1 MATKQLTLKT
11 VLFLGLA
18 FLISGCNTSGSLT
31 AEPVILNT
39 PASPTLQAPAKPVMG
54 AFLSGPAG
62 QALDEADRELGLK
75 AQIQA
80 ASSGKRSQ
88 WRAQKSDAYGYVE
101 TVNAKGSDST
111 QCKTYT
117 HVIYS
122 KGRPQRG
129 TGEICQST
137 IGTWD
142 VIN

>member
-1 MATKQLTLKT
+1 MVTKQ
-11 VLFLGLA
+11 VFFRAGLFLGLA
-18 FLISGCNTSGSLT
+18 FLISGCNTSSSLT
-31 AEPVILNT
+31 TEPVVLST
-39 PASPTLQAPAKPVMG
+39 PASPTVLAQVKPAMG

-101 TVNAKGSDST
+101 TASAKGSDST

-137 IGTWD
+137 TGAWD